1 MAAMKSTVSM
11 FALRVVLLL
20 PVLVIVACAP
30 ARGTKQIW
38 PYPEPPVIGQPG
50 VNERPSP
57 PGGQPV
63 PDPKIETG
71 TPVDSRGQA
80 VVMRPIPDFPRSA
93 EAISGAAVVSL
104 IKQARAHRDAGRP
117 DQAAAALERAQ
128 RIEPRN
134 YFVWSALG
142 QTYLAQKNYA
152 QAESVAL
159 KSNVLSRGNV
169 WVELENWR
177 TIAAAREARGD
188 AVGALQAQA
197 RVDEL
202 TQWLAPAIQG

>member
-1 MAAMKSTVSM
+1 MVAMKSFSLMVV
-11 FALRVVLLL
+11 LRAALLL
-20 PVLVIVACAP
+20 PLLAVVACAP

-38 PYPEPPVIGQPG
+38 PYPEPPVMGQPG
-50 VNERPSP
+50 VN
-57 PGGQPV
+57 PGASAPVGQPV
-63 PDPKIETG
+63 PDPGIEPG
-71 TPVDSRGQA
+71 TPIDASGQA
-80 VVMRPIPDFPRSA
+80 VVMRPIPDYPRSA
-93 EAISGAAVVSL
+93 EAISGPAVVSL

-142 QTYLAQKNYA
+142 QTYLAQKNFA